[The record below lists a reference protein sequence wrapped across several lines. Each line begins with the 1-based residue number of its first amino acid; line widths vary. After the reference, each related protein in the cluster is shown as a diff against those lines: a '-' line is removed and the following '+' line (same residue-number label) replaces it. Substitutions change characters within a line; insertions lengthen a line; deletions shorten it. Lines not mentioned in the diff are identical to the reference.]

1 MMTYRHGLDLAV
13 VITAA
18 LTTFGCEVSRR
29 SLSPSSVPALTG
41 AATVVKGPFGAER
54 LHGSPQRI
62 TLCHLGDDEDYV
74 LLSIGGSAEPAH
86 RAHGDAEPGA
96 RVPGM
101 DGFVFDSHCGVVPT
115 AAAVVTGGQWQ
126 IVHPGVS
133 PNSLFTMTG
142 PAFAA
147 SGRWYFPT
155 QPAPCLN
162 CVPGQTV
169 SLAVTFD
176 NPSPVGLPSIASGS
190 ATVAGVVYDDVEF
203 RGPLRF
209 DTALVTIPPAPP
221 EPLQLV
227 TVTTPFVLSGRLQ
240 GYDVLNTREPLLA
253 FDVGVTG
260 RGTAR
265 LEMFTGA
272 ANSTVMTFYRLT
284 YEFSN

>member
-1 MMTYRHGLDLAV
+1 MPGTNGL
-13 VITAA
+13 
-18 LTTFGCEVSRR
+18 
-29 SLSPSSVPALTG
+29 
-41 AATVVKGPFGAER
+41 
-54 LHGSPQRI
+54 
-62 TLCHLGDDEDYV
+62 
-74 LLSIGGSAEPAH
+74 
-86 RAHGDAEPGA
+86 
-96 RVPGM
+96 
-101 DGFVFDSHCGVVPT
+101 VFDSECRVGPAT
-115 AAAVVTGGQWQ
+115 AVVVTAGQWQ

-142 PAFAA
+142 PTFAA

-162 CVPGQTV
+162 CVPGQSV

-221 EPLQLV
+221 APLQLV
-227 TVTTPFVLSGRLQ
+227 TVTTPFVLSGRLR
-240 GYDVLNTREPLLA
+240 GHDVLNTREPLLA

-265 LEMFTGA
+265 LETFTGA
-272 ANSTVMTFYRLT
+272 ANSTVLTFYRLT

>member
-1 MMTYRHGLDLAV
+1 MLTYRHGLSLAV
-13 VITAA
+13 VITALFA
-18 LTTFGCEVSRR
+18 TSACEESHR
-29 SLSPSSVPALTG
+29 SLSPSTVPALTG
-41 AATVVKGPFGAER
+41 ATAVEGRFAAQP
-54 LHGSPQRI
+54 LHGAPQRI
-62 TLCHLGDDEDYV
+62 TLCHHGDDGNYV
-74 LLSIGGSAEPAH
+74 RLSIDGAAEPPH

-96 RVPGM
+96 AVPGTN
-101 DGFVFDSHCGVVPT
+101 GLVFDSACRVGPAT
-115 AAAVVTGGQWQ
+115 AVVVTAGQWQ

-142 PAFAA
+142 PTFAA

-272 ANSTVMTFYRLT
+272 ANSTVLTFYRLT